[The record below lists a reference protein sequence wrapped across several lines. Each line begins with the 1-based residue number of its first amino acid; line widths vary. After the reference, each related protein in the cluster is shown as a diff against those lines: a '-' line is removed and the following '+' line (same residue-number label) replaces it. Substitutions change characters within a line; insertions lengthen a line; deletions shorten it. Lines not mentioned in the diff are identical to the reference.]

1 MLKLIKAYHL
11 KTGYNALFENM
22 NPVFFSD
29 HLPSLKK
36 VFLSAGPQIRQAVLI
51 CDRRF
56 QTHPLLKKWR
66 GNKNLKFYY
75 LHSGEKN
82 KSLEK
87 LSLHIKRILSL
98 TQNFDKSSFLFISF
112 GGGSL
117 IDLTGF
123 LASIY
128 KRALPV
134 IHFPTTWLSALDSAH
149 GGKTALNFQGVKNLL
164 GTYHFPKAVF
174 IVKDFLKQNPEPLKK
189 SAFGE
194 LLKIAF
200 IEGGGFYKKLKQE
213 NAPFFIEPFLKPAI
227 QAKMK
232 IVEQDPF
239 EIQSIR
245 KKLNL
250 GHTVGHIL
258 ETLYP
263 LPHGLAVSQ
272 GLLFS
277 LNWSFHKGFINENN
291 FEEMK
296 NLIPEKK
303 LNKKISP
310 SLFEKH
316 LKQDKKHRK
325 GCRLNFIFIKKPGLV
340 FLESVLE
347 KELLSEARRQGLI

>member
-1 MLKLIKAYHL
+1 
-11 KTGYNALFENM
+11 M
-22 NPVFFSD
+22 NPVFFSE

-36 VFLSAGPQIRQAVLI
+36 VFLSAGPQIRQALLI
-51 CDRRF
+51 CDKRF
-56 QTHPLLKKWR
+56 QIHPLLNKWR
-66 GNKNLKFYY
+66 ENKNLKFYY
-75 LHSGEKN
+75 LQSGEKN

-98 TQNFDKSSFLFISF
+98 TRDFDKSSFLFISF

-128 KRALPV
+128 KRSLPV
-134 IHFPTTWLSALDSAH
+134 VHFPTTWLSALDSAH
-149 GGKTALNFQGVKNLL
+149 GGKTAINFQGVKNLL

-174 IVKDFLKQNPEPLKK
+174 IVRDFLKQNPDPLKK
-189 SAFGE
+189 SALGE

-200 IEGGGFYKKLKQE
+200 IKGGSFYKKLKQE
-213 NAPFFIEPFLKPAI
+213 QDPVLMEKFLKSAVQI
-227 QAKMK
+227 KMQFVK
-232 IVEQDPF
+232 QDPF
-239 EIQSIR
+239 ETQSIR

-263 LPHGLAVSQ
+263 LPHGIAVSQ

-277 LNWSFHKGFINENN
+277 LNWSFHRGFINEKN

-296 NLIPEKK
+296 KLIPNKK
-303 LNKKISP
+303 INKKISP

-325 GCRLNFIFIKKPGLV
+325 GYRLDFIFIKKPGVV
-340 FLESVLE
+340 FLKSVLE
-347 KELLSEARRQGLI
+347 KELLSEAKRQGLI